1 MNLGKNIQ
9 TIARETLLEEA
20 QAIQK
25 VADLVNE
32 EFESIVELILS
43 LKGRLVITGIGKS
56 AIIANKIVAT
66 LNSTGTPSL
75 FMHAADA
82 IHGDL
87 GMIQESDAVICISK
101 SGNTPEIKVL
111 VPLLKRTGAKLIGLV
126 SNLDSFLA
134 RHADFILNATISK
147 EADPNNLAPTT
158 STTVHLALG
167 DALAVSLLAARGFT
181 GEDFAK
187 YHPGG
192 SLGKQL
198 YLKVDDI
205 YPKNELPIVAE
216 DDGVRDAILIISKNR
231 LGAAAV
237 VNSGNELSG
246 IFTDG
251 DLRRMLEKHH
261 DFDHLK
267 VKEVMTTDPKVVS
280 KGEYAIR
287 ALNLMREYD
296 INQLVVLDEKKI
308 VGFIHISDLL
318 NEGIV

>member
-1 MNLGKNIQ
+1 MNLTKNIQ
-9 TIARETLLEEA
+9 TTAKRTLLQEA
-20 QAIQK
+20 AAIQK
-25 VADLVNE
+25 VATYIDT
-32 EFESIVELILS
+32 EFEQIVELILS
-43 LKGRLVITGIGKS
+43 MKGRLVVTGIGKS

-66 LNSTGTPSL
+66 MNSTGTPSL

-87 GMIQESDAVICISK
+87 GMLQKEDVVICISK
-101 SGNTPEIKVL
+101 SGNTPEIKVV
-111 VPLLKRTGAKLIGLV
+111 VPLLKRTGAKLIALV
-126 SNLDSFLA
+126 SNTNSFLGIQSD
-134 RHADFILNATISK
+134 HILNATMDE

-158 STTVHLALG
+158 STTVHMALG

-181 GEDFAK
+181 SEDFAR

-205 YPKNELPIVAE
+205 YPKNELPIIDQSQKVKA
-216 DDGVRDAILIISKNR
+216 AILVMSKSR

-237 VNSGNELSG
+237 VDLEKKLVG

-251 DLRRMLEKHH
+251 DLRRMLEKH
-261 DFDHLK
+261 DSFDHLS
-267 VKEVMTTDPKVVS
+267 VGEVMSQKPVTIE
-280 KGEYAIR
+280 KGDFAIR
-287 ALNLMREYD
+287 ALNIMREKD
-296 INQLVVLDEKKI
+296 INQLIVMDNEAI

>member
-1 MNLGKNIQ
+1 LNLTKNIQ
-9 TIARETLLEEA
+9 TTAKETLLQEA
-20 QAIQK
+20 AAIEK
-25 VADLVNE
+25 IAAYIDM
-32 EFESIVELILS
+32 EFEQIVELILS
-43 LKGRLVITGIGKS
+43 MKGRLVVTGVGKS

-66 LNSTGTPSL
+66 MNSTGTPSL

-87 GMIQESDAVICISK
+87 GMLQQDDVVICISK
-101 SGNTPEIKVL
+101 SGNTPEIKVV
-111 VPLLKRTGAKLIGLV
+111 VPLLKRTGAKLIALV
-126 SNLDSFLA
+126 SNTNSFLA
-134 RHADFILNATISK
+134 LQSDFILNATMDE

-158 STTVHLALG
+158 STTVHMALG

-181 GEDFAK
+181 SEDFAR

-205 YPKNELPIVAE
+205 YPKNELPIIDESQKVKA
-216 DDGVRDAILIISKNR
+216 AILVMSKSR

-237 VNSGNELSG
+237 VNSNKKLAG

-251 DLRRMLEKHH
+251 DLRRMLEKH
-261 DFDHLK
+261 DNFDQLS
-267 VKEVMTTDPKVVS
+267 VGEVMSLNPVTIE
-280 KGEYAIR
+280 KGDFAIR
-287 ALNLMREYD
+287 ALNIMREQD
-296 INQLVVLDEKKI
+296 INQLI
-308 VGFIHISDLL
+308 VMENESIAGFIHISDLL